1 MRNRKNFFG
10 GWEDLDEI
18 FRQFFSAD
26 PSITGNR
33 NMKQVKDEN
42 GEWTEN
48 TFSSEDGRI
57 HVTSFIRTSGL
68 PQEYEHLFNNQKRKP
83 SSIESLKKELDRAV
97 ENEDFQLAIKIR
109 DMIKEKENNKG
120 LVEQLE
126 AELKDC
132 IERQDFEKAIEVRE
146 QLKKYRD

>member
-1 MRNRKNFFG
+1 MRNRENFFE

-18 FRQFFSAD
+18 FRQFFSND
-26 PSITGNR
+26 PSITGHR
-33 NMKQVKDEN
+33 NMKQGKDKN
-42 GEWTEN
+42 GEWTQN
-48 TFSSEDGRI
+48 TFFSEDGKI

-68 PQEYEHLFNNQKRKP
+68 PQEYAHLFNNQKRKP
-83 SSIESLKKELDRAV
+83 SSIESLKKELERAV

>member
-1 MRNRKNFFG
+1 MRNRENFFE

-18 FRQFFSAD
+18 FRQFFSND
-26 PSITGNR
+26 PSITGHR
-33 NMKQVKDEN
+33 NMKQGKDKN
-42 GEWTEN
+42 GEWTQN
-48 TFSSEDGRI
+48 TFFSEDGKI

-68 PQEYEHLFNNQKRKP
+68 PQEYAHLFNNQKRKP
-83 SSIESLKKELDRAV
+83 SSIESLKKELERAV

-109 DMIKEKENNKG
+109 DMIKENENNKG